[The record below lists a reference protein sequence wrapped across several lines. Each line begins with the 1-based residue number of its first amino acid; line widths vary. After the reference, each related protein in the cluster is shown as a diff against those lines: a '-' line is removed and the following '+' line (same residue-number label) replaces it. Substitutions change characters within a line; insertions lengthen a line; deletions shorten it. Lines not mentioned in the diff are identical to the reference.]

1 MKRGI
6 DRSNQDL
13 VGTRNPARIIRAH
26 GRPRPVNPM
35 TSARFPLI
43 ELPYAEDLIEQQP
56 EPEPEP
62 EQPKPIAA
70 RAMKAGKR

>member
-1 MKRGI
+1 
-6 DRSNQDL
+6 
-13 VGTRNPARIIRAH
+13 
-26 GRPRPVNPM
+26 M